1 MNSISKAVTV
11 VLLANATAT
20 FAITQAPPPSSAD
33 PSAASSP
40 HQRQATDSAAG
51 ESPAT
56 NSAEP
61 GAASSPH
68 QREAMGGAAKGEGE
82 AAVQGKESPASFVK
96 KAAQDGMTE
105 VELGK
110 LALTK
115 SSNSQVKQFA
125 QKMVQDHG
133 TANKELAGIAKG
145 KGLDV
150 PAQLDAQHQDMV
162 KTLSSKSGAA
172 FDSAYAEHMA
182 MDHTK
187 AVALFRAEAT
197 SNDPELAG
205 FAKKTLP
212 TLQEHKQL
220 ADTLQSSTGAATAR
234 TP

>member
-1 MNSISKAVTV
+1 MSAVQKATS
-11 VLLANATAT
+11 LLLLTTATAA
-20 FAITQAPPPSSAD
+20 FAYTQAPPPSTAD
-33 PSAASSP
+33 PSGASSP
-40 HQRQATDSAAG
+40 HQRQATDSATG

-56 NSAEP
+56 TSAAP

-68 QREAMGGAAKGEGE
+68 QREVVAGAVKGQDE
-82 AAVQGKESPASFVK
+82 ASIQGKESPASFVK

-133 TANKELAGIAKG
+133 TANRELAGIAKA
-145 KGLDV
+145 KGLEV
-150 PAQLDAQHQDMV
+150 PAQLDAQHQGMV
-162 KTLSSKSGAA
+162 KTLSSQADAA

-187 AVALFRAEAT
+187 AVALFQAEAN

-212 TLQEHKQL
+212 ILQEHKQL
-220 ADTLQSSTGAATAR
+220 ADSLHSSMGAVTAR